1 MAALRKGLKNVRKM
15 LLLGTEEKITKSKH
29 ANGIAITVDSD
40 GDDIIEAA
48 KMASVDLNLGLPK
61 AQLREKRIE
70 REFMASAITFG
81 QAVPGGL
88 ECHNFAEELSI
99 TTLSSN
105 VSVACVSIRDQ
116 TY

>member
-1 MAALRKGLKNVRKM
+1 MFAKCFSLEQRK
-15 LLLGTEEKITKSKH
+15 KITKSKH

-48 KMASVDLNLGLPK
+48 KMAGEDLNLGLPK

-99 TTLSSN
+99 TMLSSN

>member
-1 MAALRKGLKNVRKM
+1 MFAKCFSLEQRK
-15 LLLGTEEKITKSKH
+15 KITKSKH

-48 KMASVDLNLGLPK
+48 KMAGVDLNLGLPK

-88 ECHNFAEELSI
+88 ECHNCAEELSI
-99 TTLSSN
+99 TMLSSN

>member
-1 MAALRKGLKNVRKM
+1 MFTKCFLLEERK
-15 LLLGTEEKITKSKH
+15 KITKSKY
-29 ANGIAITVDSD
+29 ANEIVVTVNSD

-48 KMASVDLNLGLPK
+48 KMAGVDLNLGLPK
-61 AQLREKRIE
+61 AQLQEKRIE
-70 REFMASAITFG
+70 REFMASAITIG

-99 TTLSSN
+99 TTLIFN